1 MKPERIDIEQ
11 ARHATGL
18 RIVTL
23 AMVPSP
29 WGEALKGI
37 LHIKQLPHARIGHM
51 FGSPTKTLQEWTAQD
66 SFPVMAWNDERP
78 RTTWIEQL
86 YLAERLAPTPRLIP
100 ERLEDRILMF
110 GYSNELCGENG
121 IGWTERLRGVHEQ
134 VTKPGGD
141 PAGVSAY
148 LGKKYGYTSEIG
160 RGATERIVSGLNA
173 LTARLEQQKA
183 RGSRFFIGDSLSA
196 MDVYWAA
203 FSNAMKPLAPELCP
217 MPEMIREMFTT
228 TEPSI
233 VAATRPILIEHRDF
247 IFKNYLELP
256 VDLS

>member
-1 MKPERIDIEQ
+1 MTPERIDIEQ
-11 ARHATGL
+11 ARRASGL

-37 LHIKQLPHARIGHM
+37 LHIKQLPHARVGHV
-51 FGSPTKTLQEWTAQD
+51 FGSPTTTLQEWTAQD
-66 SFPVMAWNDERP
+66 SFPIIAWNDERP
-78 RTTWIEQL
+78 RTTWIDQL
-86 YLAERLAPTPRLIP
+86 NLAERLAPTPRLIP
-100 ERLEDRILMF
+100 ERIEDRILMF
-110 GYSNELCGENG
+110 GYCNELCGENG

-134 VTKPGGD
+134 LTKADGD

-148 LGKKYGYTSEIG
+148 LGKKYGYSPEIG
-160 RGATERIVSGLNA
+160 KRATQRVASGIEA
-173 LTARLEQQKA
+173 LAKRLQEQKA

-217 MPEMIREMFTT
+217 MLPMIREMFTT

-233 VAATRPILIEHRDF
+233 VAATKTILIEHRDF

-256 VDLS
+256 VDLA

>member
-11 ARHATGL
+11 ARRASGL

-37 LHIKQLPHARIGHM
+37 LHIKQLPHARVGHM
-51 FGSPTKTLQEWTAQD
+51 FGSPTTTLQEWTAQD
-66 SFPVMAWNDERP
+66 SFPIIAWNDERP

-100 ERLEDRILMF
+100 EQFEDRVLMF
-110 GYSNELCGENG
+110 GYCNELCGENG

-148 LGKKYGYTSEIG
+148 LGKKYGYTPGIG
-160 RGATERIVSGLNA
+160 KRATEQIVSGLNA

-203 FSNAMKPLAPELCP
+203 FSNAMKPLAPDLCP
-217 MPEMIREMFTT
+217 MLEMIRAMFTT
-228 TEPSI
+228 TDPAI
-233 VAATRPILIEHRDF
+233 VAATSPILIEHRDF

>member
-1 MKPERIDIEQ
+1 MKPKRIDIEQ
-11 ARHATGL
+11 ARRASGL

-23 AMVPSP
+23 AYVPSP

-37 LHIKQLPHARIGHM
+37 LHIKQLPHARVGHV
-51 FGSPTKTLQEWTAQD
+51 FGSPTTTLQEWTAQD

-148 LGKKYGYTSEIG
+148 LGKKYGYTPEIG
-160 RGATERIVSGLNA
+160 KRAVERVAAG
-173 LTARLEQQKA
+173 LTALAERLQAQKS
-183 RGSRFFIGDSLSA
+183 RGSRYFIGDNLSA
-196 MDVYWAA
+196 TDVYWAA

-228 TEPSI
+228 TEPTI
-233 VAATRPILIEHRDF
+233 AAATKPILIEHRDF

>member
-11 ARHATGL
+11 ARHASGL

-37 LHIKQLPHARIGHM
+37 LHIKQLPHARVGHM
-51 FGSPTKTLQEWTAQD
+51 FGSPTTTLQEWSGQD
-66 SFPVMAWNDERP
+66 SFPILAWNDERP

-100 ERLEDRILMF
+100 EQIEERVLMF

-148 LGKKYGYTSEIG
+148 LGKKYGYAPEIG
-160 RGATERIVSGLNA
+160 RRATERIVSGLNA

-217 MPEMIREMFTT
+217 MPEMIRAMFTT
-228 TEPSI
+228 TDPAI
-233 VAATRPILIEHRDF
+233 VAATTPILIEHRDF

>member
-11 ARHATGL
+11 ARRASGL

-23 AMVPSP
+23 AHVPSP

-37 LHIKQLPHARIGHM
+37 LHIKQLPHARVGHV
-51 FGSPTKTLQEWTAQD
+51 FGTQTQTLQEWTAQD

-78 RTTWIEQL
+78 RITWIDQL

-100 ERLEDRILMF
+100 ERLEDRLLMF

-121 IGWTERLRGVHEQ
+121 HRMGRTAAVACTSKSRSQAAIRQASLHI
-134 VTKPGGD
+134 
-141 PAGVSAY
+141 
-148 LGKKYGYTSEIG
+148 LGKKYGYTPEIG
-160 RGATERIVSGLNA
+160 KHATERVVSGLTA
-173 LTARLEQQKA
+173 LAARLEQQKA

-203 FSNAMKPLAPELCP
+203 FSNAMRPLAPELCP
-217 MPEMIREMFTT
+217 MPQRIRDMFTA
-228 TEPSI
+228 TEPTI
-233 VAATRPILIEHRDF
+233 VAATNADPDRASRFHF
-247 IFKNYLELP
+247 QEL
-256 VDLS
+256 S

>member
-1 MKPERIDIEQ
+1 MTPQRIDIEQ
-11 ARHATGL
+11 ARRAAGL

-23 AMVPSP
+23 AHIPSP

-37 LHIKQLPHARIGHM
+37 LHIKQLPHARVGHV
-51 FGSPTKTLQEWTAQD
+51 FGSPTTTLQEWSGQD
-66 SFPVMAWNDERP
+66 SFPIMAWNDERP
-78 RTTWIEQL
+78 RTTWIDQL
-86 YLAERLAPTPRLIP
+86 NLAERLAPTPQLIP
-100 ERLEDRILMF
+100 EQFDDRILMF
-110 GYSNELCGENG
+110 GYCNELCGENG

-134 VTKPGGD
+134 ITKPGGD
-141 PAGVSAY
+141 TAGVSTY
-148 LGKKYGYTSEIG
+148 LGKKYGYTPEIG
-160 RGATERIVSGLNA
+160 RRATERVAAGLNA
-173 LTARLEQQKA
+173 LASRLEQQKT

-217 MPEMIREMFTT
+217 MLPMIREMFTT

-233 VAATRPILIEHRDF
+233 VAATKTILIEHRDF